1 MCTVSVVPLANGFR
15 VACNRDERRT
25 RARASGPIVHTAAG
39 TTSLWPVDPVSG
51 GTWIGG
57 NDAGLVLVLLN
68 RATASGRPTTPQP
81 LSRGTIIPPL
91 LETPSV
97 QAAMNAASRL
107 DALRFE
113 PFTLV
118 ALQREQGFSMT
129 TTAPRR
135 TIRSLDLSRPLFF
148 TSSSLGDELAARWRA
163 PLFATLVERGANRL
177 EDQATFHR
185 HRWNERPE
193 LSVLMNRSD
202 AATVSITTIDV
213 TDRRIHMRY
222 VDLERES

>member
-1 MCTVSVVPLANGFR
+1 
-15 VACNRDERRT
+15 
-25 RARASGPIVHTAAG
+25 
-39 TTSLWPVDPVSG
+39 
-51 GTWIGG
+51 
-57 NDAGLVLVLLN
+57 
-68 RATASGRPTTPQP
+68 
-81 LSRGTIIPPL
+81 
-91 LETPSV
+91 
-97 QAAMNAASRL
+97 
-107 DALRFE
+107 
-113 PFTLV
+113 
-118 ALQREQGFSMT
+118 MT